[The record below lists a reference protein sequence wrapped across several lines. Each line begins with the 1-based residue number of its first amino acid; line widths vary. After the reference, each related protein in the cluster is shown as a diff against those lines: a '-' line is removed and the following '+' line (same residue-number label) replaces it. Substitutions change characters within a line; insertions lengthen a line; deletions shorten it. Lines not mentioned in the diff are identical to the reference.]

1 MKKILLVASCLVVL
15 TFASCGK
22 KNKTE
27 ADATPKS
34 LAAATTGGVNEST
47 TPLNRTDTLRVGGHV
62 FEITTNRQTDK
73 SLQTVRDEMDV
84 LFYDNKV
91 DVRILCDGEEMFTRT
106 FTKKD
111 FVDKISADDAARD
124 VMQGMALD
132 KDHSS
137 AQTIVLGAQIG
148 QPGLDG
154 EGPAFSVSVSHDGSV
169 VIRSVSNQVTTKT
182 DMEGMD

>member
-1 MKKILLVASCLVVL
+1 MKKILLIASCLALL
-15 TFASCGK
+15 TIASCGK

-47 TPLNRTDTLRVGGHV
+47 TPLNRTDTLRIGGHV

-73 SLQTVRDEMDV
+73 SLPTIKDETDV
-84 LFYDNKV
+84 VFYDNKV
-91 DVRILCDGEEMFTRT
+91 DVRIVRDGEEIFART

-111 FVDKISADDAARD
+111 FVDNSSADDAARD

-154 EGPAFSVSVSHDGSV
+154 EGPAFSVSVSLDGSV
-169 VIRSVSNQVTTKT
+169 AIRSVSNQVTTKT